1 MLQSGIVSSSNFCV
15 LYGITNSFSPCRIKR
30 NISPVSDSPNHFLSK
45 YEALVP
51 FGSTGAGG
59 GLMRTDSMTSAN
71 GLLKPDENEIINL
84 NKMDYEEY
92 VSSYFLLY
100 QNEIYVTVLYL

>member
-1 MLQSGIVSSSNFCV
+1 
-15 LYGITNSFSPCRIKR
+15 
-30 NISPVSDSPNHFLSK
+30 
-45 YEALVP
+45 
-51 FGSTGAGG
+51 
-59 GLMRTDSMTSAN
+59 MRTDSMTSAN

-100 QNEIYVTVLYL
+100 ENEIYVTLLYLQTTPLSAEFSPVQVSHWLAQQRLSKFANAFSRFSGMDLLR